1 VVLDQAVRQATS
13 SVAGLLQVEI
23 PMTKRSF
30 MSLMVGVVMA
40 FGGLSNSA
48 RAEVSEI
55 GIALSYGIGHLPSM
69 MMEDM
74 KLIEKHAKAAG
85 LGDVKVKWVR
95 FAGAS
100 DMNSALLSGSLDF
113 AAQGIP
119 GLISLWARTAGTP
132 QEVKGVAALSSLPM
146 YLNTRNPNV
155 KSLKDFTDRDRIA
168 VPSIKVSVQAV
179 TLQMAAEQVF
189 GPGEFAKLDRL
200 TVSLGHPDAQ
210 IALLSGRSEI
220 TAHLSSPPFQYQ
232 QLKQPG
238 IRKVLESYDVLGGPA
253 SFNVVVTTKR
263 FREANPKAY
272 GAYLAALREAIETIT
287 RDRRAA
293 AESYLRMSKDKSSI
307 DEILAMLND
316 PQIMLT
322 MTPQST
328 WKYATFMHKVGTIK
342 TAPGSWKD
350 LFFPE
355 IHHLPGG

>member
-1 VVLDQAVRQATS
+1 MKH
-13 SVAGLLQVEI
+13 
-23 PMTKRSF
+23 PF
-30 MSLMVGVVMA
+30 MSLMVGLALV
-40 FGGLSNSA
+40 FGGFQGAA

-69 MMEDM
+69 MMEDL

-119 GLISLWARTAGTP
+119 GLITLWARTAGTP

-155 KSLKDFTDRDRIA
+155 KSVKDFTDRDRIA

-179 TLQMAAEQVF
+179 TLQMAAEQAF
-189 GPGEFAKLDRL
+189 GPGNFAKLDRL

-210 IALLSGRSEI
+210 VALLSGKSEI

-238 IRKVLESYDVLGGPA
+238 IHKVLDSYEVLGGPA
-253 SFNVVVTTKR
+253 SFNVVVTTKK
-263 FREANPKAY
+263 FRDANPKAY
-272 GAYLAALREAIETIT
+272 GAYLAALKEAIETIN
-287 RDRRAA
+287 RDKRAA
-293 AESYLRMSKDKSSI
+293 AETYLRISKDKASV

-316 PQIMLT
+316 PQIILT
-322 MTPQST
+322 MTSQNI
-328 WKYATFMHKVGTIK
+328 WKYAAFMRKVGAINV
-342 TAPGSWKD
+342 APASWKD

-355 IHHLPGG
+355 IHHLPGS